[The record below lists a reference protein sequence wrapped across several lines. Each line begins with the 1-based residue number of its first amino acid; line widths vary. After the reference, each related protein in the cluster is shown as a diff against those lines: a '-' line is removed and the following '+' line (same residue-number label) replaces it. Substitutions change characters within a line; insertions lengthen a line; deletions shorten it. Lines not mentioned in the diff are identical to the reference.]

1 MGIKT
6 FVYVEG
12 AGRGNWEL
20 QSLLVKNM
28 KPVTLNYSKSN
39 HCDSS
44 SVVVPPPHP
53 GEQVWAKS
61 NLNEG
66 FSRLWRG
73 VGLRLQP
80 RRRDRQRLNRCRQ
93 SAEIGSSTRSLDLSN
108 PLRRKCDGSIPA
120 G

>member
-66 FSRLWRG
+66 FLDCGEGSVSASSLGG
-73 VGLRLQP
+73 VT
-80 RRRDRQRLNRCRQ
+80 DNV
-93 SAEIGSSTRSLDLSN
+93 
-108 PLRRKCDGSIPA
+108 
-120 G
+120 